1 MTKKKKYVS
10 NNNFKFCHI
19 LCDCQFL
26 FYFWFMRIHEMK
38 NTILYIKSLFFARS
52 YQIKKNI
59 YIPFFSIWYLWLGV
73 FISSPFLSTNQS
85 LHLFFTLLK
94 NSQQQITN
102 DQSCTL
108 KPACTIHI
116 FRRILSLIQLKVWC
130 TYRLN
135 ELLSV
140 IRKCKE
146 LWV

>member
-1 MTKKKKYVS
+1 MCPTIIL
-10 NNNFKFCHI
+10 NFVIFYATVNFCSI
-19 LCDCQFL
+19 FDLWEFMKWKIRYFISKVYFL
-26 FYFWFMRIHEMK
+26 HVIQ
-38 NTILYIKSLFFARS
+38 I
-52 YQIKKNI
+52 QIKKYI